1 MANPVS
7 ACMYSEWMVGGEEY
21 RVSAPGDD
29 GTKDGDT
36 KEDKKRGYKHVPH
49 REKPAQVV
57 ARRNARERRRVQ
69 AVNSAF
75 ARLRK
80 VVPVENARLG
90 FGGVGGRWGYW
101 WRWFLF
107 GA

>member
-1 MANPVS
+1 
-7 ACMYSEWMVGGEEY
+7 MYSEWMVGGEEY
-21 RVSAPGDD
+21 RVAAPGDD
-29 GTKDGDT
+29 GTKGDDT

-101 WRWFLF
+101 WRWFLC